1 MQYYVQFQLC
11 RVHVLNWRDCQI
23 FTFVRHL
30 FHVFFAWAKW
40 LNKPENHKLKSWK
53 SKKMSFWRWKK
64 FNAQKLNDST
74 VKWRFFRLFSAV
86 RFTRSNSRLTDLVT
100 IVGNKWHLG
109 ALVKLFEEH
118 IGQEWFEPWDNLN
131 WLVNNL

>member
-1 MQYYVQFQLC
+1 MYSFNFVAYMYYIEETVKFL
-11 RVHVLNWRDCQI
+11 HSWDTNSMYFVLG
-23 FTFVRHL
+23 
-30 FHVFFAWAKW
+30 
-40 LNKPENHKLKSWK
+40 LNDWTNQKIISLNLECPRKCHFEGE
-53 SKKMSFWRWKK
+53 KKRNLMPT
-64 FNAQKLNDST
+64 KLNDST
-74 VKWRFFRLFSAV
+74 VMWRFFRLFSAV